1 MKDEHG
7 RGVGSLR
14 VQPETHSFEDDGA
27 IPNSR
32 LPVLIYH
39 GVEAAHDP
47 SSCEELFDS
56 NGWVPDWRDGIFSFH
71 HFHSIAHE
79 ALGIVGGMATVKL
92 GGPGGRSFDIEV
104 GDVLVLP
111 AGTGH
116 CNEGSSGDLL
126 VIGAYPDG
134 MPWDLR
140 RGDPAEHDEAVAN
153 VNSVPLPR
161 ADPVGGP
168 EGALSRLW
176 TDG

>member
-1 MKDEHG
+1 VD
-7 RGVGSLR
+7 
-14 VQPETHSFEDDGA
+14 PETHRFEDDGS

-39 GVEAAHDP
+39 GVGAANTA
-47 SSCEELFDS
+47 STCEELFDS

-79 ALGIVGGMATVKL
+79 VLGIVAGSGTVKL
-92 GGPGGRSFDIEV
+92 GGPSGQSFGIGR

-116 CNEGSSGDLL
+116 CNEGSSSDLL

-134 MPWDLR
+134 MSWDIR
-140 RGDPAEHDEAVAN
+140 RGDPGEHDEAVAN
-153 VNSVPLPR
+153 IEKVPLPR
-161 ADPVGGP
+161 GDPVEGP
-168 EGALSRLW
+168 AGSLTELW
-176 TDG
+176 T

>member
-1 MKDEHG
+1 MP
-7 RGVGSLR
+7 
-14 VQPETHSFEDDGA
+14 PETHQFEDDRG

-39 GVEAAHDP
+39 DVSAAGEAG
-47 SSCEELFDS
+47 SCEELFDS

-79 ALGIVGGMATVKL
+79 VLGIVAGSATVKL
-92 GGPGGRSFDIEV
+92 GGPGGRTFEIGR

-134 MPWDLR
+134 MPWDIR
-140 RGDPAEHDEAVAN
+140 RGDPAEHDEVVAN
-153 VNSVPLPR
+153 IERVPQPQ
-161 ADPVGGP
+161 ADPVEGPGGP
-168 EGALSRLW
+168 LTELW
-176 TDG
+176 R